1 MTSSSLRPL
10 DPVGRTAG
18 RRSLRRTAPSVL
30 AALVMLTVAACSSS
44 GGSSSK
50 TSGGSGGSGSSGAG
64 GSGVAAA
71 QAAFQS
77 RLKGATDL
85 GDLNQPLKTKP
96 APGKLI
102 VEMSGTP
109 SVTAGIYDN
118 AFKEA
123 TAAVGWK
130 LKTIP
135 FKLADPSTLAAGLD
149 TAMQFHPVA
158 VTVPG
163 VDPKLYAASAA
174 KLKAAGIP
182 IIGMTV
188 PTLVPSTNPPVL
200 NVEGSKNLQAIG
212 TAVADWFIADS
223 KGKGNALVLSI
234 PAYPLFKI
242 MSDAFQA
249 EVSKNCPDCKAKTL
263 DLTIQSVAAQAIP
276 GQVVSELRRDR
287 SINYVA
293 AMDGS
298 FLNGVYSALQAA
310 GLGQK
315 VTLGGGFLRPNN
327 FDEVKSGVIHAMAQQ
342 STAVQAWAGV
352 DAALRISEGMPL
364 PTDAYDMAPPF
375 SMVDKSNIGSL
386 QDPLDSPQNY
396 RDLFKKLWL
405 VG

>member
-1 MTSSSLRPL
+1 MSSSHLRHQ
-10 DPVGRTAG
+10 DPVGQAAG
-18 RRSLRRTAPSVL
+18 RRLRRSVPPVL
-30 AALVMLTVAACSSS
+30 AVVAALAVAAACSSS
-44 GGSSSK
+44 SGSTPKS
-50 TSGGSGGSGSSGAG
+50 SGGAGGSGSSD
-64 GSGVAAA
+64 SGVATA
-71 QAAFQS
+71 QTAFQA
-77 RLKGATDL
+77 RLKGVSGL
-85 GDLNQPLKTKP
+85 GDLDQPLKSKP
-96 APGKLI
+96 AAGKLI

-135 FKLADPSTLAAGLD
+135 FELADPSTLAAGLD

-158 VTVPG
+158 VTIPG

-200 NVEGSKNLQAIG
+200 NVEGSKNLQAVG

-223 KGKGNALVLSI
+223 GGKGNALILSI

-249 EVSKNCPDCKAKTL
+249 EVAKNCPDCKAKTL

-276 GQVVSELRRDR
+276 GEVVSTLRRDR
-287 SINYVA
+287 SIDYIA

-298 FLNGVYSALQAA
+298 FLNGLSSALQAA
-310 GLGQK
+310 GLAQQVK
-315 VTLGGGFLRPNN
+315 LGGGFLRPNN